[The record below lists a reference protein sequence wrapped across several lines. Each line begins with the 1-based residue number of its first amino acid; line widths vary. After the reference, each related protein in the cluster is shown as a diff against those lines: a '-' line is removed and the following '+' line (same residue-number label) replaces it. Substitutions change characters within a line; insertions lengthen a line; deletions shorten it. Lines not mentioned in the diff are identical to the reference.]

1 MRKLLIVGIAAAALL
16 AASAPE
22 AMAFSKTFESAV
34 MEFTNAGAPFPVY
47 QRYFTP
53 DNPKI
58 SPTCPTG
65 CSNPCGT
72 FEGQNICQLNL
83 LGGTTK
89 APNYGYRGYIED
101 VANFDPGLP
110 EGTVFHAVFDGEQ
123 FTGLGTHQGYYA
135 WTAGA
140 VSATGET
147 STSNWNALD
156 CTGTNV
162 SACFGNAN
170 VGNSKDVARVPNA
183 AGNVINNIGGLS
195 PIPVPRAALSQPVDS
210 FLLEWD
216 AANSVSRTGAG
227 PGAARYDLYVAKLA
241 PNGATCTTDPTAD
254 QFTAVA
260 NFQGLTATNATVSYA
275 DAGVGAGEQACVTF
289 ALRLRYPDAGGGAA
303 VRSRYLSAN
312 GQTFAVGGLAADVY
326 DLRARV
332 VGRNNAEISWK
343 TSLEDGLRGFYVQ
356 RGFSAEGPFT
366 RVSDLIA
373 AKGEPSTYSY
383 IDTITKVG
391 GKITGLYYKVESV
404 DIDDTSSVYGPV
416 KTDLPKP
423 PVKAIQK
430 RGDKR

>member
-1 MRKLLIVGIAAAALL
+1 MRKLLIVTIAAAALL
-16 AASAPE
+16 ALNTPNV
-22 AMAFSKTFESAV
+22 MAIGEPFESAV
-34 MEFTNAGAPFPVY
+34 VEFTNAGAPFPVY

-53 DNPKI
+53 DNTKI
-58 SPTCPTG
+58 NPNCAATCPTQ
-65 CSNPCGT
+65 PCVA
-72 FEGQNICQLNL
+72 FEGQNLCQLTL

-89 APNYGYRGYIED
+89 APNYGYRGYSEG
-101 VANFDPGLP
+101 VENFDPGLP
-110 EGTVFHAVFDGEQ
+110 SGTVFHAVFDGEDAAG
-123 FTGLGTHQGYYA
+123 TGQHKGYYA

-140 VSATGET
+140 VNDGG
-147 STSNWNALD
+147 TSNWNALD
-156 CTGTNV
+156 CSGTNAA
-162 SACFGNAN
+162 SCWGNAN
-170 VGNSKDVARVPNA
+170 VANSKDVARVPNA
-183 AGNVINNIGGLS
+183 PGNVITNIGGLS
-195 PIPVPRAALSQPVDS
+195 PIPVPRGTGQAIDS
-210 FLLEWD
+210 FPLEWD
-216 AANSVSRTGAG
+216 AANSVNRGGAG

-241 PNGATCTTDPTAD
+241 PNGGTCTTDPTAD

-260 NFQGLTATNATVSYA
+260 GFQDLSGTTATVPFAA
-275 DAGVGAGEQACVTF
+275 AGVGAGEQACVTF
-289 ALRLRYPDAGGGAA
+289 ALRLQYPDAAGVAIH
-303 VRSRYLSAN
+303 SRYLSAN